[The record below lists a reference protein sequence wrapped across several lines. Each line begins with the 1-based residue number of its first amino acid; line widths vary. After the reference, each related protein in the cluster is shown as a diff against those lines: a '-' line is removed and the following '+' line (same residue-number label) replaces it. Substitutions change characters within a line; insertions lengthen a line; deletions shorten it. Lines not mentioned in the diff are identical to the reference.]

1 MTADEWLKENAI
13 ECTRYRLRLS
23 PSACKA
29 CQMATPERCEG
40 CERTKEQPQLTPR
53 QAQHRR
59 GALNAVKTRRNK
71 AMAKDKEKSVG
82 ATHASPEEQTCPPPG
97 EPPWN
102 ERAAKNGY
110 QSTGT
115 TPTAPPKARRIPVE
129 GEWRGGLRQ
138 ALREIAGEAV
148 ILDADPRIV
157 RLVRCCHYLA
167 EQVAARDEAGALDV
181 FDKASEILGR

>member
-1 MTADEWLKENAI
+1 MTAADEWLKENAI

-23 PSACKA
+23 PHACKA

-71 AMAKDKEKSVG
+71 AMAKEKTKV
-82 ATHASPEEQTCPPPG
+82 EETG
-97 EPPWN
+97 DS
-102 ERAAKNGY
+102 GY
-110 QSTGT
+110 QPTGP
-115 TPTAPPKARRIPVE
+115 TPTDPPKARKIPVQS
-129 GEWRGGLRQ
+129 EWRGGLRQ

-148 ILDADPRIV
+148 LMEADPRIV

-167 EQVAARDEAGALDV
+167 EQVAARDEAGAMEV
-181 FDKASEILGR
+181 FEQASEILGR